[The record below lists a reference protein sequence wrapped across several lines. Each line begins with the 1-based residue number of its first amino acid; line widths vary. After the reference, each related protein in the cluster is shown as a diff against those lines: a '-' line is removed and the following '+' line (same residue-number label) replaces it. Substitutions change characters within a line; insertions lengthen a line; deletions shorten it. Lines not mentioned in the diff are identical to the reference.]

1 MEYNA
6 LCRICGEEA
15 VFHWSKPLTEKEQ
28 QDLATLSCKHHLS
41 KKQEQAYG
49 TCHFC
54 GQAILIDCL
63 TTTPQE
69 ERDAEASWQCD
80 CPQACTQREIQQK
93 IENANARI
101 DQLFGPEA
109 EELGFKEVKDRDTIR
124 QLQEMVAA
132 VAHGKIRGGSLDI
145 GWSTKAKISMS
156 SKGKINVERTETS
169 KYKLEE

>member
-1 MEYNA
+1 MEYITW
-6 LCRICGEEA
+6 CSICGMRVA
-15 VFHWSKPLTEKEQ
+15 YHWDKPLTLAEQ
-28 QDLATLSCKHHLS
+28 RQAARVLCGNHHHA
-41 KKQEQAYG
+41 KREPAYG

-80 CPQACTQREIQQK
+80 CPQACIQREVEQK